1 MSSAHPKIQ
10 VRGPRSLIAVVPHLL
25 GFHPANSLVV
35 VGVTGP
41 HGRVRLAFR
50 YDLPDPLDASVT
62 ADIAGHAVLVLRREK
77 VTTATVIGYGAG
89 ALVTPV
95 VDVIRHALPRAGIRL
110 ADVLRVEDGRYWSY
124 LCTDPACCPPE
135 GNALDPAD
143 PAVAALAGYGLT
155 ALASRDDLAATIGPV
170 TGADA
175 DAMEQATLLA
185 ARVIA
190 RDSEEVGEDA
200 MFDGLRRTVQG
211 AITRY
216 RQGGTITEPA
226 ELARLCLALR
236 AVEVRDDAW
245 ARMAPE
251 HCDAHLKLWTQV
263 IRHATPL
270 YVAAPASLLA
280 FVAWQNGDGA
290 LATIAVERALADDPN
305 YTMAE
310 LIGQALHAGLPP
322 SVAVLSMTPEEV
334 AASYKDRHQDQ

>member
-1 MSSAHPKIQ
+1 MSSTHPKIQ
-10 VRGPRSLIAVVPHLL
+10 VRGPASLIAVVPHLL

-35 VGVTGP
+35 IGVSGS

-50 YDLPDPLDASVT
+50 YDLPDPPDASVT
-62 ADIAGHAVLVLRREK
+62 ADIADHAVRVLRREK

-95 VDVIRHALPRAGIRL
+95 ADVIRHALPRAGIRL

-143 PAVAALAGYGLT
+143 PAAAALTGYGLT

-175 DAMEQATLLA
+175 EAMEQATRQA

-190 RDSEEVGEDA
+190 RDLEAVGQDA
-200 MFDGLRRTVQG
+200 VFDGLRRTVQD
-211 AITRY
+211 AIIRY

-226 ELARLCLALR
+226 ELARISLALR

-245 ARMAPE
+245 ARMQPA
-251 HCDAHLKLWTQV
+251 HCAAHLKLWTDV
-263 IRHATPL
+263 TRHATPGR
-270 YVAAPASLLA
+270 VPAPASLLA
-280 FVAWQNGDGA
+280 FVAWQDGDGA
-290 LATIAVERALADDPN
+290 LATIAVDRALADDPD
-305 YTMAE
+305 YTMAK

-322 SVAVLSMTPEEV
+322 SAAVLSMTPEEV
-334 AASYKDRHQDQ
+334 AASYQRRQDQ